1 LSLARRIRRDLSN
14 RNIRKIIHK
23 KQKESRKQAES
34 QGRSHLSFFVIFK
47 PFIYI
52 FVIVCIV
59 FVIYQISTSLNFT
72 EFFSK
77 PDTVTIGQQEGRP
90 SANKRNE
97 KKQQEKSTQPVVN
110 PIKQKTQVEVLNGC
124 GTAGIAKSVTDFL
137 RKSEIDVVYLG
148 NYKNFNVTKSQVI
161 DRSGNPEN
169 ARKVARI
176 LGISEKQVK
185 SDIDKSKQLKAS
197 ILLGKDYKILT
208 PFKKD

>member
-1 LSLARRIRRDLSN
+1 MARRIRRDLSN

-34 QGRSHLSFFVIFK
+34 QRKSHLGFFVIFK
-47 PFIYI
+47 PILYI
-52 FVIVCIV
+52 FVMICLV
-59 FVIYQISTSLNFT
+59 FIIYQVSTSLNFT

-77 PDTVTIGQQEGRP
+77 PDTITIGQQEGKP
-90 SANKRNE
+90 SANNKDE
-97 KKQQEKSTQPVVN
+97 KKQQEKSKQRVVN
-110 PIKQKTQVEVLNGC
+110 PIEQKTQVEVLNGC
-124 GTAGIAKSVTDFL
+124 GTSGIAKFVTDFL

-148 NYKNFNVTKSQVI
+148 NYKNFKVAKSQVI

-197 ILLGKDYKILT
+197 ILLGKDYKTLT
-208 PFKKD
+208 PFKKDQR